1 MIKRPEPIDEEV
13 VFDGRS
19 LITETDLKGV
29 ITFVNRKFVE
39 MTGYS
44 KQEAIGESHNIL
56 RHPDMP
62 KAGFEGMWK
71 LIKEGKVWDGYV
83 KNLRKDGRYYWVDV
97 HIVPK
102 KDENG
107 VIIGYI
113 ASRKV
118 TDPKQLQTTIIQYK
132 KLRDAEQR
140 EGLLLSL
147 LYINFQLFSTTKT

>member
-13 VFDGRS
+13 AFDGRS
-19 LITETDLKGV
+19 LITETDLKGT

-44 KQEAIGESHNIL
+44 KQEAIGQSHNIL

-83 KNLRKDGRYYWVDV
+83 KNLRKDGKYYWVDV

-107 VIIGYI
+107 TIIGYI

-118 TDPKQLQTTIIQYK
+118 TNPKQLENVIIQYK
-132 KLRDAEQR
+132 KLRDAE
-140 EGLLLSL
+140 
-147 LYINFQLFSTTKT
+147 

>member
-13 VFDGRS
+13 IFDGRS
-19 LITETDLKGV
+19 LISETDTKGN

-44 KQEAIGESHNIL
+44 KQEAIGQPHSIL

-62 KAGFEGMWK
+62 KAAFEQMWK
-71 LIKEGKVWDGYV
+71 LIQEGQVWDGYV
-83 KNLRKDGRYYWVDV
+83 KNLRKDGKYYWVDV

-107 VIIGYI
+107 KVIGYI

-118 TDPKQLQTTIIQYK
+118 TVPNRLQSTIVQYQ
-132 KLRDAEQR
+132 KLLE
-140 EGLLLSL
+140 EE
-147 LYINFQLFSTTKT
+147 K

>member
-1 MIKRPEPIDEEV
+1 MTRPEPIDEEV

-19 LITETDLKGV
+19 LISETDTKGV

-44 KQEAIGESHNIL
+44 KKEVVGHPHNVL

-62 KAGFEGMWK
+62 KVAFEGMWK
-71 LIKEGKVWDGYV
+71 VIKNGQVWDGYV
-83 KNLRKDGRYYWVDV
+83 KNLRKDGKYYWVDV

-107 VIIGYI
+107 TIIGYI

-118 TDPKQLQTTIIQYK
+118 TEEKRLESTIIQYK
-132 KLRDAEQR
+132 KLLDEEA
-140 EGLLLSL
+140 
-147 LYINFQLFSTTKT
+147 

>member
-13 VFDGRS
+13 IFDGRS
-19 LITETDLKGV
+19 LISETDTKGV

-44 KQEAIGESHNIL
+44 KQEAVGQPHSIL

-62 KAGFEGMWK
+62 KVAFEQMWK
-71 LIKEGKVWDGYV
+71 VIKEGQVWDGYV
-83 KNLRKDGRYYWVDV
+83 KNLRKDGKYYWVDV

-107 VIIGYI
+107 TIIGYI

-118 TDPKQLQTTIIQYK
+118 TIPDRLQSTIVQYK
-132 KLRDAEQR
+132 KLLE
-140 EGLLLSL
+140 EE
-147 LYINFQLFSTTKT
+147 K

>member
-13 VFDGRS
+13 IFDGRS
-19 LITETDLKGV
+19 LISETDTKGV

-44 KQEAIGESHNIL
+44 KQEAVGQPHSIL

-62 KAGFEGMWK
+62 KVAFEQMWK
-71 LIKEGKVWDGYV
+71 VIKEGQVWDGYV
-83 KNLRKDGRYYWVDV
+83 KNLRKDGKYYWVDV

-107 VIIGYI
+107 TIIGYI

-118 TDPKQLQTTIIQYK
+118 TIPDRLRSTIVQYK
-132 KLRDAEQR
+132 KLLE
-140 EGLLLSL
+140 EE
-147 LYINFQLFSTTKT
+147 K

>member
-1 MIKRPEPIDEEV
+1 MIKRPEPVDEEV
-13 VFDGRS
+13 IFDGRS
-19 LITETDLKGV
+19 LISETDLKGV

-44 KQEAIGESHNIL
+44 KQEAIGQPHSIL

-71 LIKEGKVWDGYV
+71 LIQEGKVWDGYV
-83 KNLRKDGRYYWVDV
+83 KNLRKDGKYYWVDV

-107 VIIGYI
+107 KIIGYI

-118 TDPKQLQTTIIQYK
+118 TDPVRLKSTILQYK
-132 KLRDAEQR
+132 ELRDAED
-140 EGLLLSL
+140 
-147 LYINFQLFSTTKT
+147 K

>member
-19 LITETDLKGV
+19 LITETDLKGI

-44 KQEAIGESHNIL
+44 KQEAIGQPHSIL

-62 KAGFEGMWK
+62 KAGFEQMWK
-71 LIKEGKVWDGYV
+71 LIRDGKVWDGYV
-83 KNLRKDGRYYWVDV
+83 KNLRKDGKYYWVDV

-107 VIIGYI
+107 TIIGYI

-118 TDPKQLQTTIIQYK
+118 TDPKRLESTILQYK
-132 KLRDAEQR
+132 KLRDAE
-140 EGLLLSL
+140 
-147 LYINFQLFSTTKT
+147 

>member
-1 MIKRPEPIDEEV
+1 MTRPEPIDEEV
-13 VFDGRS
+13 IFDGRS

-44 KQEAIGESHNIL
+44 KQEAIGQSHNIL

-83 KNLRKDGRYYWVDV
+83 KNLRKDGKYYWVDV

-118 TDPKQLQTTIIQYK
+118 TDPKRLQNTIIQYK
-132 KLRDAEQR
+132 KLRDAE
-140 EGLLLSL
+140 
-147 LYINFQLFSTTKT
+147 

>member
-19 LITETDLKGV
+19 LITETDLKGI

-140 EGLLLSL
+140 EVLLLSL
-147 LYINFQLFSTTKT
+147 LYINFLLFSTIQT

>member
-13 VFDGRS
+13 IFDGRS
-19 LITETDLKGV
+19 LISETDLKGV

-44 KQEAIGESHNIL
+44 KQEAVGQPHSIL

-83 KNLRKDGRYYWVDV
+83 KNLRKDGKYYWVDV

-107 VIIGYI
+107 TIIGYI

-118 TDPKQLQTTIIQYK
+118 TDPKRLESTIIQYK
-132 KLRDAEQR
+132 KLRDAE
-140 EGLLLSL
+140 
-147 LYINFQLFSTTKT
+147 

>member
-1 MIKRPEPIDEEV
+1 MTRPAPIDEEV
-13 VFDGRS
+13 PFDGRS

-44 KQEAIGESHNIL
+44 KKEAIGHSHNIL

-62 KAGFEGMWK
+62 KAGFEQMWK
-71 LIKEGKVWDGYV
+71 MIKNGQIWDGYV
-83 KNLRKDGRYYWVDV
+83 KNLRKDGKYYWVDV

-107 VIIGYI
+107 SIIGYI

-118 TDPKQLQTTIIQYK
+118 TDPKRLQNVIIQYK
-132 KLRDAEQR
+132 KLRDAE
-140 EGLLLSL
+140 
-147 LYINFQLFSTTKT
+147 

>member
-13 VFDGRS
+13 IFDGRS
-19 LITETDLKGV
+19 LITETDLKGI

-71 LIKEGKVWDGYV
+71 LIKAGKVWDGYV
-83 KNLRKDGRYYWVDV
+83 KNLRKDGKYYWVDV

-107 VIIGYI
+107 TIIGYI

-118 TDPKQLQTTIIQYK
+118 TDPKRLESTIIQYK
-132 KLRDAEQR
+132 KLRDAE
-140 EGLLLSL
+140 
-147 LYINFQLFSTTKT
+147 

>member
-1 MIKRPEPIDEEV
+1 MITRPEPVDEEV
-13 VFDGRS
+13 MFDGRS
-19 LITETDLKGV
+19 LISETDLKGV

-44 KQEAIGESHNIL
+44 KQEAVGQPHSIL

-62 KAGFEGMWK
+62 KAAFEGMWR

-83 KNLRKDGRYYWVDV
+83 KNLRKDGKYYWVDV

-107 VIIGYI
+107 TLIGYI

-118 TDPKQLQTTIIQYK
+118 TDPLRLETTIIKYK
-132 KLRDAEQR
+132 KLLDAE
-140 EGLLLSL
+140 
-147 LYINFQLFSTTKT
+147 K